1 MLTLQNISKS
11 YDSLRAVDGV
21 SLTVPRGQIVGLIG
35 PNGSGK
41 STLLGVISGLLTA
54 DSGRIEFDGRD
65 VTPLSADRRFQAGLV
80 RSFQDP
86 SLFFRMS
93 VLDNA
98 LLPVKAQVGERPTRA
113 PMHSAWRGQETQAAA
128 DADELLASLQL
139 RGHYA
144 ELAAEHPN
152 LVATKQGTGDV
163 LRIHRLLLTCTRS

>member
-21 SLTVPRGQIVGLIG
+21 SLTVPPGEIVGLIG

-65 VTPLSADRRFQAGLV
+65 VTPLSTDQRFQAGLV

-86 SLFFRMS
+86 SLFFR
-93 VLDNA
+93 
-98 LLPVKAQVGERPTRA
+98 
-113 PMHSAWRGQETQAAA
+113 
-128 DADELLASLQL
+128 
-139 RGHYA
+139 
-144 ELAAEHPN
+144 
-152 LVATKQGTGDV
+152 
-163 LRIHRLLLTCTRS
+163 